1 MGSWGGPAEVGPTAL
16 DCVLESDTAGRKRG
30 ADHHEGEAVPSGE
43 GDHEY
48 ATDERNPPADSIAL
62 ELGDTST
69 AQSPAS
75 SEVKPISLEG
85 GRQDAAEFTS
95 NKIRTFESQSGLK
108 GPAQHEFKRPL
119 NTDGRGATRV
129 RTFHTKLNDA
139 AFRFLD
145 EQINDWIDAN
155 PGVEVKFT
163 NTTIGTVEGKRP
175 EPQVIISIW
184 Y

>member
-1 MGSWGGPAEVGPTAL
+1 MAQQGNQNSAGSIPF
-16 DCVLESDTAGRKRG
+16 DDTN
-30 ADHHEGEAVPSGE
+30 
-43 GDHEY
+43 
-48 ATDERNPPADSIAL
+48 DEPIPL
-62 ELGDTST
+62 ELDDAST
-69 AQSPAS
+69 AQSPS
-75 SEVKPISLEG
+75 GGGLEPISLEG
-85 GRQDAAEFTS
+85 DRQDAQEFTS
-95 NKIRTFESQSGLK
+95 SKIRTFESQSGLK